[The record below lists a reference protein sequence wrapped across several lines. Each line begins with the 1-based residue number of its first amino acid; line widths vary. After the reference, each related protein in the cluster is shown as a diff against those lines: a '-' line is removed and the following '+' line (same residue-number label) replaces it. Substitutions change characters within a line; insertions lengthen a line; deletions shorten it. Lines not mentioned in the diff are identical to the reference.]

1 MFERP
6 AVTVAILGMMSLAFA
21 VHGLGVVRR
30 QRIRV
35 ETDEDGPWLSPPRRP
50 REPGVT
56 GMIRY
61 ARKAIRLA
69 PAAAPSAALAAVV
82 LLAVFAS
89 TEAAGNPSIETP
101 SLAEE
106 VAAGRLP
113 PVERRL
119 PAAPSVVSLAGN
131 GLAPGK
137 HGGEL
142 RLLVGRAKD
151 VRLMVVY
158 GYARLVGYDRD
169 YRLVPDLL
177 EDVDVEEGRIFTL
190 RLRPGHRWSDGHPF
204 TSEDFRYYWEDVAT
218 NGKLAP
224 FGPPR
229 AYLVEGEPPRFEALD
244 DHTVR
249 YTWPRPN
256 PFFLPALAGARP
268 EPLYAPAHY
277 LKAFHARYADEAALE
292 ARAREEGHRGWA
304 GVHVNRFRPY
314 KNTNPDL
321 PSLQPW
327 VNTTAPPSQRYVLV
341 RNPYF
346 HRVDENGRQLP
357 YIDRVVMNVAD
368 GKLVPAKTGAGESD
382 LQARHLTFNDY
393 TFLKQGEKRNAKQVR
408 LWETTKGAHVALYP
422 NLNTADPGWRALL
435 RDVRF
440 RRALSLAID
449 RHEINQVIYFGLA
462 TEGNDTVHAKCPLYD
477 EAYRTRWAR
486 FDLDAA
492 NALLDEMGLVERNDE
507 GTRLMPDGR
516 ALEVIVE
523 TAGEDTEQTDVLELV
538 GWTWKEAGIKLF
550 SKPLQREVF
559 RSRIVSGQTVISVW
573 GGLENGLPVPDMSP
587 RELAPTRQDQYQWP
601 RWGQHYETA
610 GAAGEAPALAPA
622 RELATL
628 SRGWLSAP
636 DTGARRAIW
645 KRMLEIR
652 ADNVF
657 TIGIV
662 SGVPQPV
669 VVDDRLRNVPEKGIY
684 NWDPGAHF
692 GIYRPDTFWF
702 ED

>member
-1 MFERP
+1 MPP
-6 AVTVAILGMMSLAFA
+6 AEPFRRAGGA
-21 VHGLGVVRR
+21 VR
-30 QRIRV
+30 
-35 ETDEDGPWLSPPRRP
+35 
-50 REPGVT
+50 
-56 GMIRY
+56 
-61 ARKAIRLA
+61 
-69 PAAAPSAALAAVV
+69 LAAVAAF
-82 LLAVFAS
+82 LAGLAGGGLAG
-89 TEAAGNPSIETP
+89 AAVAETAGTAATTYIDSP
-101 SLAEE
+101 SLTEE

-113 PVERRL
+113 PVGERL
-119 PAAPSVVSLAGN
+119 PVRPLVVPLAGN
-131 GLAPGK
+131 GLAPGR

-142 RLLVGRAKD
+142 RLLMGRAKD

-169 YRLVPDLL
+169 YKFVPDLL
-177 EDVDVEEGRIFTL
+177 EDVEVEEGRIFTL

-218 NGKLAP
+218 NEDLAP
-224 FGPPR
+224 FGPPPV
-229 AYLVEGEPPRFEALD
+229 YLVDGEPPRFEVLD
-244 DHTVR
+244 KWTVR
-249 YTWPRPN
+249 YTWRRPN

-268 EPLYAPAHY
+268 EPLCAPAHY
-277 LKAFHARYADEAALE
+277 LQAFHARYTDEAALE
-292 ARAREEGHRGWA
+292 ARAREEGHRNWA

-327 VNTTAPPSQRYVLV
+327 VNTTAPPSQRYVFA

-368 GKLVPAKTGAGESD
+368 GKLIPAKTGAGESD
-382 LQARHLTFNDY
+382 LQARRLTFNDY
-393 TFLKQGEKRNAKQVR
+393 TFLKQNEKRNAKQVR
-408 LWETTKGAHVALYP
+408 LWETTKGAKVALYP

-462 TEGNDTVHAKCPLYD
+462 TEGNDTVHPRSPLYRED
-477 EAYRTRWAR
+477 YRTRWAR
-486 FDLDAA
+486 FDPDAA
-492 NALLDEMGLVERNDE
+492 NALLDEIGLTRRNDE
-507 GTRLMPDGR
+507 GIRLMPDGR
-516 ALEVIVE
+516 PLEVIVE

-538 GWTWKEAGIKLF
+538 GWTWKQAGIKLF

-559 RSRIVSGQTVISVW
+559 RSRIYSGQVVVSVW
-573 GGLENGLPVPDMSP
+573 GGLENGLPVPGMSP
-587 RELAPTRQDQYQWP
+587 QDLAPTSQDQYQWP
-601 RWGQHYETA
+601 KWGQHYEKSGT
-610 GAAGEAPALAPA
+610 AGEAPALAPA
-622 RELATL
+622 RELVEL
-628 SRGWLSAP
+628 NRRWLSAP
-636 DTGARRAIW
+636 DTASRRAIW
-645 KRMLEIR
+645 ERMLEIR

-657 TIGIV
+657 SIGIV

-669 VVDDRLRNVPEKGIY
+669 VVDARLRNVPEKGIY

>member
-1 MFERP
+1 MTRLTGLLP
-6 AVTVAILGMMSLAFA
+6 RGTVAGLAAAAFVAAFA
-21 VHGLGVVRR
+21 
-30 QRIRV
+30 
-35 ETDEDGPWLSPPRRP
+35 
-50 REPGVT
+50 
-56 GMIRY
+56 
-61 ARKAIRLA
+61 
-69 PAAAPSAALAAVV
+69 SA
-82 LLAVFAS
+82 
-89 TEAAGNPSIETP
+89 EAAGNPYIETP
-101 SLAEE
+101 ALAEE
-106 VAAGRLP
+106 IAAGRLP
-113 PVERRL
+113 PVAQRL
-119 PAAPSVVSLAGN
+119 PARPLVVPLAGN
-131 GLAPGK
+131 GLAPGE

-142 RLLVGRAKD
+142 RLLMGRSKD

-158 GYARLVGYDRD
+158 GYARLVGYDRG

-177 EDVDVEEGRIFTL
+177 EGVDVEEGRIFTL

-218 NGKLAP
+218 HEALAP

-229 AYLVEGEPPRFEALD
+229 AYLVEGEPPRFEVLD
-244 DHTVR
+244 EHSVR

-277 LKAFHARYADEAALE
+277 LGAFHARYTGEDAL
-292 ARAREEGHRGWA
+292 RKLAREEGKRNWA
-304 GVHVNRFRPY
+304 AVHTSRFRPY

-321 PSLQPW
+321 PTLQPW
-327 VNTTAPPSQRYVLV
+327 INTTAPPSQRYVFV
-341 RNPYF
+341 RNPWF
-346 HRVDENGRQLP
+346 HRVDTNGRQLP
-357 YIDRVVMNVAD
+357 YIDRVVMNISD

-382 LQARHLTFNDY
+382 LQARHLSFNDY
-393 TFLKQGEKRNAKQVR
+393 TFLKQSEKRNAKQVR
-408 LWETTKGAHVALYP
+408 LWETTRGAHVALYP
-422 NLNTADPGWRALL
+422 NLNVEDSGWRALL

-440 RRALSLAID
+440 RRALSLATD

-477 EAYRTRWAR
+477 EGYRTRWAR

-492 NALLDEMGLVERNDE
+492 NALLDEIGLVERNDE
-507 GTRLMPDGR
+507 GIRLMPDGR
-516 ALEVIVE
+516 PLEIIVE

-559 RSRIVSGQTVISVW
+559 RNRIFSGQTVVSVW
-573 GGLENGLPVPDMSP
+573 SGIENGLPVPDMSP
-587 RELAPTRQDQYQWP
+587 RGLAPTSQDQYQWP
-601 RWGQHYETA
+601 RWGQHYESA
-610 GAAGEAPALAPA
+610 GASGEAPALAPA
-622 RELATL
+622 RELVAL
-628 SRGWLSAP
+628 NRGWLSAP
-636 DTGARRAIW
+636 DTAARRTIW

-657 TIGIV
+657 SIGIV

-669 VVDDRLRNVPEKGIY
+669 VVDARLRNVPEQGIY

>member
-1 MFERP
+1 MTRLTGLLP
-6 AVTVAILGMMSLAFA
+6 RGTVVGLAAAAFVAAFA
-21 VHGLGVVRR
+21 
-30 QRIRV
+30 
-35 ETDEDGPWLSPPRRP
+35 
-50 REPGVT
+50 
-56 GMIRY
+56 
-61 ARKAIRLA
+61 
-69 PAAAPSAALAAVV
+69 SA
-82 LLAVFAS
+82 
-89 TEAAGNPSIETP
+89 EAAGNPYIETP
-101 SLAEE
+101 ALAEDI
-106 VAAGRLP
+106 AAGRLP
-113 PVERRL
+113 PVAQRL
-119 PAAPSVVSLAGN
+119 PARPLVVPLAGN
-131 GLAPGK
+131 GLAPGE

-142 RLLVGRAKD
+142 RLLMGRSKD

-158 GYARLVGYDRD
+158 GYARLVGYDRG

-177 EDVDVEEGRIFTL
+177 EGVDVEEGRIFTL

-218 NGKLAP
+218 HEALAP

-229 AYLVEGEPPRFEALD
+229 AYLVEGEPPRFEVLD
-244 DHTVR
+244 EHSVR

-277 LKAFHARYADEAALE
+277 LEAFHARYTGEDAL
-292 ARAREEGHRGWA
+292 RKLAREEGKRNWA
-304 GVHVNRFRPY
+304 AVHTSRFRPY

-321 PSLQPW
+321 PTLQPW
-327 VNTTAPPSQRYVLV
+327 VNTTAPPSQRYVFA
-341 RNPYF
+341 RNPWF
-346 HRVDENGRQLP
+346 HRVDTNGRQLP
-357 YIDRVVMNVAD
+357 YIDRVVMNISD

-382 LQARHLTFNDY
+382 LQARHLSFNDY
-393 TFLKQGEKRNAKQVR
+393 TFLKQSEKRNAKQVR
-408 LWETTKGAHVALYP
+408 LWETTRGAHVALYP
-422 NLNTADPGWRALL
+422 NLNVEDSGWRALL

-440 RRALSLAID
+440 RRALSLATD

-462 TEGNDTVHAKCPLYD
+462 TEGNDTVHAKGPLYD
-477 EAYRTRWAR
+477 EGYRTRWAR

-492 NALLDEMGLVERNDE
+492 NALLDEIGLVERNDE
-507 GTRLMPDGR
+507 GIRLMPDGR
-516 ALEVIVE
+516 PLEIIVE

-559 RSRIVSGQTVISVW
+559 RNRIFSGQTVVSVW
-573 GGLENGLPVPDMSP
+573 SGIENGLPVPDMSP
-587 RELAPTRQDQYQWP
+587 RGLAPTSQDQYQWP
-601 RWGQHYETA
+601 RWGQHYESA
-610 GAAGEAPALAPA
+610 GASGEAPALAPA
-622 RELATL
+622 RELVAL
-628 SRGWLSAP
+628 NRGWLSAP
-636 DTGARRAIW
+636 DTAARRTIW

-657 TIGIV
+657 SIGIV

-669 VVDDRLRNVPEKGIY
+669 VVDARLRNVPEQGIY

>member
-1 MFERP
+1 MPSAE
-6 AVTVAILGMMSLAFA
+6 SL
-21 VHGLGVVRR
+21 RR
-30 QRIRV
+30 A
-35 ETDEDGPWLSPPRRP
+35 GS
-50 REPGVT
+50 
-56 GMIRY
+56 
-61 ARKAIRLA
+61 AIRLA
-69 PAAAPSAALAAVV
+69 VVATFFAGPAGGAVAGTVGTAATTYIDS
-82 LLAVFAS
+82 
-89 TEAAGNPSIETP
+89 P

-113 PVERRL
+113 PVEERL
-119 PAAPSVVSLAGN
+119 PARPLVVPLTGN
-131 GLAPGK
+131 GLAPGR

-142 RLLVGRAKD
+142 RLLMGRAKD

-158 GYARLVGYDRD
+158 GYARLVGYDPG

-177 EDVDVEEGRIFTL
+177 EDVEVEEGRIFTL

-218 NGKLAP
+218 NEDLAP
-224 FGPPR
+224 FGPPPV
-229 AYLVEGEPPRFEALD
+229 YLVDGEPPRFEVLD
-244 DHTVR
+244 RWTVR
-249 YTWPRPN
+249 YTWRRPN

-268 EPLYAPAHY
+268 EPLCAPIHY
-277 LKAFHARYADEAALE
+277 LKAFHARYTDEAALE
-292 ARAREEGHRGWA
+292 ARAREEGHRNWA
-304 GVHVNRFRPY
+304 GVHVNRFRSY

-327 VNTTAPPSQRYVLV
+327 VNTTAPPSHRYVFA

-357 YIDRVVMNVAD
+357 YIERVVMNIAD
-368 GKLVPAKTGAGESD
+368 GKLIPAKTGAGESD
-382 LQARHLTFNDY
+382 LQARQLTFNDY
-393 TFLKQGEKRNAKQVR
+393 TFLKQNEKRNAKQVR
-408 LWETTKGAHVALYP
+408 LWETTRGAQVALYP

-462 TEGNDTVHAKCPLYD
+462 TEGNDTVHPRSPLYRQG
-477 EAYRTRWAR
+477 YRTRWAR
-486 FDLDAA
+486 FDPDAA
-492 NALLDEMGLVERNDE
+492 NALLDEIGLTRRNDD
-507 GTRLMPDGR
+507 GIRLMPDGR
-516 ALEVIVE
+516 PLEVIVE

-538 GWTWKEAGIKLF
+538 GWTWKQAGIKLF

-559 RSRIVSGQTVISVW
+559 RNRIYSGQAVVSVW

-587 RELAPTRQDQYQWP
+587 QDLAPTRQDQYQWP
-601 RWGQHYETA
+601 KWGQHYEKSGT
-610 GAAGEAPALAPA
+610 AGEAPALAPA
-622 RELATL
+622 RELADL
-628 SRGWLSAP
+628 NRRWLSAS
-636 DTGARRAIW
+636 DTTSRRTIW
-645 KRMLEIR
+645 ERMLEIR

-657 TIGIV
+657 SIGIV

-669 VVDDRLRNVPEKGIY
+669 VVDARLRNVPEKGIY

>member
-1 MFERP
+1 MTRLTGLLP
-6 AVTVAILGMMSLAFA
+6 RGTVAGLAAAAFVAAFA
-21 VHGLGVVRR
+21 
-30 QRIRV
+30 
-35 ETDEDGPWLSPPRRP
+35 
-50 REPGVT
+50 
-56 GMIRY
+56 
-61 ARKAIRLA
+61 
-69 PAAAPSAALAAVV
+69 SA
-82 LLAVFAS
+82 
-89 TEAAGNPSIETP
+89 EAAGNPYIETP
-101 SLAEE
+101 ALAEE
-106 VAAGRLP
+106 VAAGRVP
-113 PVERRL
+113 PVAQRL
-119 PAAPSVVSLAGN
+119 PARPLVVPLAGN

-142 RLLVGRAKD
+142 RLLMGRSKD

-158 GYARLVGYDRD
+158 GYARLVGYDRG

-177 EDVDVEEGRIFTL
+177 EGVDVEEGRIFTL

-218 NGKLAP
+218 HEALAP

-229 AYLVEGEPPRFEALD
+229 AYLVEGEPPRFEVLD
-244 DHTVR
+244 EHSVR

-277 LKAFHARYADEAALE
+277 LEAFHARYTGEDAL
-292 ARAREEGHRGWA
+292 RKLAREEGKRNWA
-304 GVHVNRFRPY
+304 AVHTSRFRPY

-321 PSLQPW
+321 PTLQPW
-327 VNTTAPPSQRYVLV
+327 VNTTAPPSQRYVFV
-341 RNPYF
+341 RNPWF
-346 HRVDENGRQLP
+346 HRVDTNGRQLP
-357 YIDRVVMNVAD
+357 YIDRVVMNISD

-382 LQARHLTFNDY
+382 LQARHLSFNDY
-393 TFLKQGEKRNAKQVR
+393 TFLKQSEKRNAKQVR
-408 LWETTKGAHVALYP
+408 LWETTRGAHVALYP
-422 NLNTADPGWRALL
+422 NLNVEDSGWRALL

-440 RRALSLAID
+440 RRALSLATD

-477 EAYRTRWAR
+477 EGYRTRWAR

-492 NALLDEMGLVERNDE
+492 NALLDEIGLVERNDE
-507 GTRLMPDGR
+507 GIRLMPDGR
-516 ALEVIVE
+516 PLEIIVE

-559 RSRIVSGQTVISVW
+559 RNRIFSGQTVVSVW
-573 GGLENGLPVPDMSP
+573 SGIENGLPVPDMSP
-587 RELAPTRQDQYQWP
+587 RGLAPTSQDQYQWP
-601 RWGQHYETA
+601 RWGQHYESA
-610 GAAGEAPALAPA
+610 GASGEAPALAPA
-622 RELATL
+622 RELVAL
-628 SRGWLSAP
+628 NRGWLSAP
-636 DTGARRAIW
+636 DTAARRTIW

-657 TIGIV
+657 SIGIV

-669 VVDDRLRNVPEKGIY
+669 VVDARLRNVPEQGIY